1 MYGITASGGL
11 NTIQSHAPE
20 HSSVGESKRLEVADL
35 KKTMRPEDLK
45 ARGAA
50 ISELSKLAPSNG
62 MNLWKVNVDGAELH
76 LLGTM
81 HREGIIQDKHHG
93 VELLNLVRD
102 KKFDVVYLEVPGN
115 STGKSLDELAGQVQE
130 VRKGREQLASAQEG
144 GKRADILRAEM
155 RLKQYESVCEI
166 NKAPYDDLF
175 LSAAGKVEYLE
186 TADSRVQLANHY
198 KDDGDQ
204 VRTYRQGG
212 ETTDADHGDDTFMT
226 GNENASF
233 LEYGQRLAEEGND
246 YACCEARSNQWLS
259 DKFFDNKGDY
269 ENRNILWVVGA
280 NHIPGLL
287 VTLQAI
293 GGDGVSFEPVLPRGQ

>member
-1 MYGITASGGL
+1 MNGSFESASVAG
-11 NTIQSHAPE
+11 
-20 HSSVGESKRLEVADL
+20 SKKLEVADL
-35 KKTMRPEDLK
+35 KRTMRPDDLK

-50 ISELSKLAPSNG
+50 ISELSKMAPSNG

-76 LLGTM
+76 LLGAM

-115 STGKSLDELAGQVQE
+115 STGKSLDELAGQVQD
-130 VRKGREQLASAQEG
+130 VLDGRARVAAAREG
-144 GKRADILRAEM
+144 GKPADIRRAEM

-204 VRTYRQGG
+204 VRTYRQAG
-212 ETTDADHGDDTFMT
+212 EAADMDHGDDAFMT

-233 LEYGQRLAEEGND
+233 VEYGQKLAEEGND

-259 DKFFDNKGDY
+259 DRFFDNKGDY
-269 ENRNILWVVGA
+269 ENKNVLWVVGA

-293 GGDGVSFEPVLPRGQ
+293 GGEGASFEPVLPRTQ